1 MPSVESIPHEKAE
14 RLTDDRAIELLDSKL
29 PGELDD
35 LYGRTASSPTHET
48 DDGIYLPDPDEYYRQ
63 PAPTDEQIR
72 ETAHVAVF
80 CGQRSETSYGDFR
93 NMSGTGVLL
102 KATIPYAVSLVFG
115 RAPGHPDTSDPVLGR
130 DQHPVEL
137 TQTRI
142 QYYAAGVRHTI
153 YKWGHVGNESTVRA
167 NAIQDVSIGNSFSR
181 AVEIQTGPDSTA
193 LKGQALVEL
202 EIDQWQVFPP
212 DAHTS

>member
-1 MPSVESIPHEKAE
+1 MAVESIPHEKAE
-14 RLTDDRAIELLDSKL
+14 RLTDDRAIELLDSKM
-29 PGELDD
+29 PSELDD
-35 LYGRTASSPTHET
+35 LYGRTKSSPSTET
-48 DDGIYLPDPDEYYRQ
+48 DDGIYLPDPDTYYRQ

-72 ETAHVAVF
+72 EAEHVAVF
-80 CGQRSETSYGDFR
+80 AGQRSETSYGDFR
-93 NMSGTGVLL
+93 NLGSDGVLI
-102 KATIPYAVSLVFG
+102 KATIPYALSLVFG
-115 RAPGHPDTSDPVLGR
+115 QAVGHPDTSDPVLGR

-142 QYYAAGVRHTI
+142 QYYAAGLRHTI
-153 YKWGHVGNESTVRA
+153 YKWGHVGHESTTRA

-181 AVEIQTGPDSTA
+181 AVEIQTGPDSAA
-193 LKGQALVEL
+193 LKGQALVEC